1 MDNKSTASKSRTT
14 LVEVSRV
21 NPSYRRGYITRRPSP
36 LQVSRSTSRVTDLL
50 LNELRLQ
57 LKSRGEIHRL
67 EGRWHPLVP
76 AFATGQRYRCARRVN
91 QTSHPERQASVSFF
105 FFAPRRHHPKD
116 QRRHFLTCAF
126 LTHGKDREESTSVQL
141 RFQEYTTTRL
151 KIVPACMRI
160 PNRDPPPRHIPR
172 SR

>member
-1 MDNKSTASKSRTT
+1 MENKSTASKSRTT

-21 NPSYRRGYITRRPSP
+21 NPSYRRGYVTRRPSP

-91 QTSHPERQASVSFF
+91 QTSSSGTSSFRVFF
-105 FFAPRRHHPKD
+105 FFCAPPPPPE
-116 QRRHFLTCAF
+116 
-126 LTHGKDREESTSVQL
+126 GP
-141 RFQEYTTTRL
+141 TTTL
-151 KIVPACMRI
+151 LNVCVPNAWKRSGRI
-160 PNRDPPPRHIPR
+160 H
-172 SR
+172 